1 MSDVVRFE
9 RVVWSGED
17 GARVNIPDLAVSS
30 GGLAVVHLPAR
41 EETAVPV
48 CDLACGVLVPDSG
61 TVRFMGRSWQERRP
75 PAQSRLRSR
84 IGRVFEGCAW
94 VSNLSVREN
103 VILQQ
108 LHSGKRSG
116 TDLEQDMQR
125 LAVAFGMDG
134 IPAGRPESLRPH
146 DLIRMQWVRAFLGH
160 PGLFLLE
167 EPERDA
173 WEEHA
178 RLLRQR
184 TLDATAAGAAAIWV
198 TRRRDAWRD
207 ERATCVRHAAVT
219 GDRLIWESEGA

>member
-1 MSDVVRFE
+1 
-9 RVVWSGED
+9 
-17 GARVNIPDLAVSS
+17 
-30 GGLAVVHLPAR
+30 
-41 EETAVPV
+41 
-48 CDLACGVLVPDSG
+48 
-61 TVRFMGRSWQERRP
+61 
-75 PAQSRLRSR
+75 
-84 IGRVFEGCAW
+84 
-94 VSNLSVREN
+94 
-103 VILQQ
+103 
-108 LHSGKRSG
+108 
-116 TDLEQDMQR
+116 
-125 LAVAFGMDG
+125 MDG

-160 PGLFLLE
+160 LGLFLLE